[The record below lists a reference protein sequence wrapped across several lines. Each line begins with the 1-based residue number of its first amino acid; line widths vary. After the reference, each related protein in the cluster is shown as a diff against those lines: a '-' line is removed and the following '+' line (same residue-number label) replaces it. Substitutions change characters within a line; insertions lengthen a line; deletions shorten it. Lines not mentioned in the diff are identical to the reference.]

1 MIGKI
6 DEELDANWDF
16 WATPALKTL
25 KDPYSR
31 YLSVWKARLDLVSDG
46 RQQPADEDQSMA
58 IPVKGMILVWKARAN
73 MSKKAKHETSISTQL
88 LEDDI
93 KQYNELASMF
103 ANLKSTVKSKTGLTN
118 LKMLVL
124 LDMKLLLGADVQW
137 RKMDGTRSGT

>member
-1 MIGKI
+1 MPRERCPISPADLVLIYNYIQEAIGKI

-58 IPVKGMILVWKARAN
+58 IPVKGML
-73 MSKKAKHETSISTQL
+73 
-88 LEDDI
+88 
-93 KQYNELASMF
+93 
-103 ANLKSTVKSKTGLTN
+103 
-118 LKMLVL
+118 
-124 LDMKLLLGADVQW
+124 
-137 RKMDGTRSGT
+137 